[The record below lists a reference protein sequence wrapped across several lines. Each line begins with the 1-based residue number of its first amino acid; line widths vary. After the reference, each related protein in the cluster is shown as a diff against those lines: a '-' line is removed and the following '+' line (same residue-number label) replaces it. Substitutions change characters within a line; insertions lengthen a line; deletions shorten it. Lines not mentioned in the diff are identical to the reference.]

1 MKNRLFFILWLA
13 VLALLWLPGR
23 LQSAGVILTDSLL
36 AVIVLAIW
44 TYFATKHIKAGFE
57 LKGSRNGERQA
68 VLEIKTN
75 YSGKLPIG
83 LKLKIQSENLLT
95 GQMCEMALRLHAEK
109 KDKWTLEFKSNHA
122 GKLQVM
128 IEAVYVTDLLG
139 LFCFRLK
146 GVERQMLT
154 CLLLP
159 QAAEPPQMPEV
170 FYQYAESSDTY
181 AENRPGADQSQTY
194 ELRDYRSGDNFRAIH
209 WKLSSRNESWI
220 VREGKDMFNIQANAV
235 EISQGIL
242 GELNTEMQKIG
253 LAATS
258 FQIDSVSYPEE
269 VQKMV
274 TKVASQ
280 SMVGDMGRYQQ
291 MAMIDAM
298 TNTSNNG
305 GGNNMAT
312 DMASMQ
318 MGMMMGQQMVN
329 QMQSAMQQNNQNM
342 QGQVQNSAPAPQ
354 NQAAGQASG
363 TIPNFC
369 PNCGQKTEGS
379 KFCPNCGQKLVD

>member
-1 MKNRLFFILWLA
+1 MIIRPGQDAIFLYNGVTEGVFEKEGNYDIESDIIPFLSTLKGFKFGFNSGIRAEVIFINTKEFTMKWGTKQA
-13 VLALLWLPGR
+13 VNLPTEALPGGMPIR
-23 LQSAGVILTDSLL
+23 GVKKQYTTDE
-36 AVIVLAIW
+36 VRERVL
-44 TYFATKHIKAGFE
+44 
-57 LKGSRNGERQA
+57 S
-68 VLEIKTN
+68 
-75 YSGKLPIG
+75 
-83 LKLKIQSENLLT
+83 
-95 GQMCEMALRLHAEK
+95 
-109 KDKWTLEFKSNHA
+109 
-122 GKLQVM
+122 
-128 IEAVYVTDLLG
+128 
-139 LFCFRLK
+139 
-146 GVERQMLT
+146 MLNQ
-154 CLLLP
+154 LLL
-159 QAAEPPQMPEV
+159 
-170 FYQYAESSDTY
+170 
-181 AENRPGADQSQTY
+181 R
-194 ELRDYRSGDNFRAIH
+194 
-209 WKLSSRNESWI
+209 WI

>member
-13 VLALLWLPGR
+13 VLVLLWLPGR

-57 LKGSRNGERQA
+57 LKGSRNGEKQA

-95 GQMCEMALRLHAEK
+95 GQMCEMALGLQAEK
-109 KDKWTLEFKSNHA
+109 KDKWTLEFKSSHA

-139 LFCFRLK
+139 LFCFHLK

-181 AENRPGADQSQTY
+181 AENRLGADQSQTY

-220 VREGKDMFNIQANAV
+220 VREGSCPIDYRLLLLLENSYEIEEEGEKAETAIEHACACIIALSEDLTDKGIVHHIGWWDKKTQSVCTV
-235 EISQGIL
+235 EIQSAEDLLLSL
-242 GELNTEMQKIG
+242 GEI
-253 LAATS
+253 LAATLEERKRTIWER
-258 FQIDSVSYPEE
+258 FQDTCEENRFAQIIVIDDETAKNHS
-269 VQKMV
+269 
-274 TKVASQ
+274 
-280 SMVGDMGRYQQ
+280 
-291 MAMIDAM
+291 
-298 TNTSNNG
+298 
-305 GGNNMAT
+305 
-312 DMASMQ
+312 
-318 MGMMMGQQMVN
+318 
-329 QMQSAMQQNNQNM
+329 
-342 QGQVQNSAPAPQ
+342 
-354 NQAAGQASG
+354 
-363 TIPNFC
+363 
-369 PNCGQKTEGS
+369 
-379 KFCPNCGQKLVD
+379 L

>member
-1 MKNRLFFILWLA
+1 MKWGTKQA
-13 VLALLWLPGR
+13 VNLPTEALPGGMPIR
-23 LQSAGVILTDSLL
+23 ANGTFQFKVGDYQMLIDKVAGVKKQYTTDE
-36 AVIVLAIW
+36 VRERVL
-44 TYFATKHIKAGFE
+44 
-57 LKGSRNGERQA
+57 S
-68 VLEIKTN
+68 
-75 YSGKLPIG
+75 
-83 LKLKIQSENLLT
+83 
-95 GQMCEMALRLHAEK
+95 
-109 KDKWTLEFKSNHA
+109 
-122 GKLQVM
+122 
-128 IEAVYVTDLLG
+128 
-139 LFCFRLK
+139 
-146 GVERQMLT
+146 MLNQ
-154 CLLLP
+154 LLL
-159 QAAEPPQMPEV
+159 
-170 FYQYAESSDTY
+170 
-181 AENRPGADQSQTY
+181 R
-194 ELRDYRSGDNFRAIH
+194 
-209 WKLSSRNESWI
+209 WI

-342 QGQVQNSAPAPQ
+342 QGQVQNAAPAPQ
-354 NQAAGQASG
+354 NQAEGQSSG

-379 KFCPNCGQKLVD
+379 KFCPNCGQKLV

>member
-1 MKNRLFFILWLA
+1 
-13 VLALLWLPGR
+13 
-23 LQSAGVILTDSLL
+23 
-36 AVIVLAIW
+36 
-44 TYFATKHIKAGFE
+44 
-57 LKGSRNGERQA
+57 
-68 VLEIKTN
+68 
-75 YSGKLPIG
+75 
-83 LKLKIQSENLLT
+83 
-95 GQMCEMALRLHAEK
+95 
-109 KDKWTLEFKSNHA
+109 
-122 GKLQVM
+122 
-128 IEAVYVTDLLG
+128 
-139 LFCFRLK
+139 
-146 GVERQMLT
+146 MLNQ
-154 CLLLP
+154 LLL
-159 QAAEPPQMPEV
+159 
-170 FYQYAESSDTY
+170 
-181 AENRPGADQSQTY
+181 R
-194 ELRDYRSGDNFRAIH
+194 
-209 WKLSSRNESWI
+209 WI

-379 KFCPNCGQKLVD
+379 KFCPNCGQKLV